1 MIGFFSNKDSLKA
14 KLFRKS
20 NLSTALVNLD
30 HTSNTLPPRCTLLNY
45 LLLINA
51 RHWHTVYSNAGIISN
66 RVIPWTL

>member
-30 HTSNTLPPRCTLLNY
+30 HTSNTLPPPGALY
-45 LLLINA
+45 LTIF
-51 RHWHTVYSNAGIISN
+51 Y
-66 RVIPWTL
+66 